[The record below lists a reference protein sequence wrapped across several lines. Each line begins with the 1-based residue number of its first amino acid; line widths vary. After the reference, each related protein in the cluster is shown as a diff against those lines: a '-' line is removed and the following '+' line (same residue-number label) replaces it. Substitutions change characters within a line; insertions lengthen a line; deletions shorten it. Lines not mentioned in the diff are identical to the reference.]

1 MQASDTDAQAGIL
14 VTGASGYLGRE
25 LLDQARVAGRDV
37 TGTHLTNPTADV
49 SLDVC
54 DRAAV
59 DELMARVRPGAV
71 VHTAYVQGG
80 DRVRQVNV
88 GGAAQVAAAAARHG
102 ARLIHLSSDLV
113 FDGELG
119 RPYREDD
126 RPGPVNEY
134 GASKLDGERAVL
146 GTHGD
151 ALVVRTSLI
160 YAGAEPGPTER
171 MVLDALAGRA
181 EVAFF
186 EDELRSPVACGD
198 LAAGLLEL
206 AELPLRG
213 VLHLAG
219 PEPVSRLQ
227 FARLIAAH
235 HGADP
240 SRLRAGRS
248 AHQAVRRPL
257 DCVLD
262 SSRAYRML
270 RSPVRGVRAVLTSP
284 RQTAL

>member
-1 MQASDTDAQAGIL
+1 MQASDRGARAGIL

-25 LLDQARVAGRDV
+25 LLAQARAAGRDV
-37 TGTHLTNPTADV
+37 TGTHLTNTTADV
-49 SLDVC
+49 PLDVC

-59 DELMARVRPGAV
+59 DDLMARMRPGAV
-71 VHTAYVQGG
+71 VHTSYVQGG
-80 DRVRQVNV
+80 DRMRRVNV
-88 GGAAQVAAAAARHG
+88 DGAAHVAASAARRG
-102 ARLIHLSSDLV
+102 ARLIHLSTDLV
-113 FDGELG
+113 FDGELA

-126 RPGPVNEY
+126 LPRPVNEY
-134 GASKLDGERAVL
+134 GASKLEGEQAVL
-146 GTHGD
+146 EAHCD

-160 YAGAEPGPTER
+160 YAGADPGPHER
-171 MVLDALAGRA
+171 MVLDALSGRA

-198 LAAGLLEL
+198 LAAALLEL

-219 PEPVSRLQ
+219 SEPVSRLE

-240 SRLRAGRS
+240 SLLRAARS
-248 AHQAVRRPL
+248 ADQAVRRPL

-262 SSRAYRML
+262 SSRAHRTL
-270 RSPVRGVRAVLTSP
+270 RSPVRGVRAVLTSS
-284 RQTAL
+284 RSAAI